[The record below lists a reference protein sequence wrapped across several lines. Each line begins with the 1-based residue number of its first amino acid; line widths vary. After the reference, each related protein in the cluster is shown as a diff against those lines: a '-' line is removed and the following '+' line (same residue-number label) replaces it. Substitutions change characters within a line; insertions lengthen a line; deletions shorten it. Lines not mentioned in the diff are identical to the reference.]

1 MGFYAPAQI
10 VRDARE
16 HGVEVRHPDVNRSG
30 WDSGPESAGDSRA
43 QAPALR
49 LGLREVVGLTEDDGR
64 AIERAQGRFGTIAEL
79 QRRAGLPVA
88 ALEKLAAADAF
99 RSLGLDRRAALWQ
112 VKGLAK
118 ARPLPL
124 FEAQG
129 ADEQGTELPVTLP
142 DMPLSEHVVNDYQT
156 IRMSLKGH
164 PMGFLRGK
172 CASEGV
178 VDNIRLKAMTAG
190 AFVSVAGVVL
200 VRQRPGTAKGVVF
213 ITLEDEVGVCNIVV
227 WRKVLDKYR
236 AIVMGARL
244 LLVRG
249 RIERAGEIIHVVAGR
264 IEDRT
269 GWLSLLS
276 EDLEPLSSSVARA
289 DEVVRPGHHR
299 QPAARHPRQM
309 RVIPRSRDF
318 H

>member
-1 MGFYAPAQI
+1 MDHCQPKRRIQPA
-10 VRDARE
+10 D
-16 HGVEVRHPDVNRSG
+16 
-30 WDSGPESAGDSRA
+30 
-43 QAPALR
+43 
-49 LGLREVVGLTEDDGR
+49 T
-64 AIERAQGRFGTIAEL
+64 
-79 QRRAGLPVA
+79 
-88 ALEKLAAADAF
+88 F

-112 VKGLAK
+112 VKGLAG

-124 FEAQG
+124 FAALGVDDQG
-129 ADEQGTELPVTLP
+129 VELPVILP
-142 DMPLSEHVVNDYQT
+142 DMTPSEHVVNDYQT

-164 PMGFLRGK
+164 PMGFLREK
-172 CASEGV
+172 CAHEGV
-178 VDNIRLKAMTAG
+178 MDNVRLKAAKAG

-213 ITLEDEVGVCNIVV
+213 ITLEDEVGVCNVVV
-227 WRKVLDKYR
+227 WRKVLEKYR

-264 IEDRT
+264 LEDKT

-276 EDLEPLSSSVARA
+276 DDLRPLANPLAHA
-289 DEVVRPGHHR
+289 DEVVRPGYDR

-309 RVIPRSRDF
+309 RVIPKSRDF